1 VSFVSYAQNF
11 EDVMLRRAFRDVEAG
26 FYVDVGAWE
35 PDIDSVTKALYESG
49 WHGINIEPGPV
60 FPRLAQGRPR
70 DINLQLALGAEEGRR
85 TLHVHHADTTVLG
98 TSTLR
103 TKAAS
108 ETQQG
113 DLRVESCEV
122 EVRTLAQVLDTHAG
136 GRHIHFLKIDAEGA
150 EREIIQG
157 ADWQRHRPELLVIEA
172 TRPNSTDR
180 NDAAWS
186 PLLAAAGYRAVWFD
200 GLNAWFLREESMA
213 RAAAF
218 QVPPNVFDDFRV
230 HDQETAQKLA
240 QSEAW
245 GRSLEAAILR
255 GQEKFRQAREEG
267 TKREEI
273 WAEREKLLAQDDAV
287 PDARGQLIDHHQ
299 MAQELARAEA
309 RARSLE
315 AVVLSVQEEL
325 RRVQEAPAL
334 AQDRDAAYAAVIA
347 EHRALLEARWRL
359 IHRLEMPDG
368 PCLLRIVLPALRVV
382 RRIMRRGRGPDT
394 LPADVLGPAPLLA
407 TPAHNVPDGRL
418 ARSIENALITL
429 AMRSG
434 QGRS

>member
-1 VSFVSYAQNF
+1 MSFVSYAQNF

-60 FPRLAQGRPR
+60 FPRLAQRRPR

-103 TKAAS
+103 TADDS
-108 ETQQG
+108 ESTPV

-122 EVRTLAQVLDTHAG
+122 EVRTLAQVLDTHAE

-245 GRSLEAAILR
+245 GRSLEQVVLTVREELHRVRAAIPAH
-255 GQEKFRQAREEG
+255 EA
-267 TKREEI
+267 
-273 WAEREKLLAQDDAV
+273 LLA
-287 PDARGQLIDHHQ
+287 
-299 MAQELARAEA
+299 EN
-309 RARSLE
+309 
-315 AVVLSVQEEL
+315 
-325 RRVQEAPAL
+325 
-334 AQDRDAAYAAVIA
+334 
-347 EHRALLEARWRL
+347 RALLEARWRL
-359 IHRLEMPDG
+359 IHRLEMADAPR
-368 PCLLRIVLPALRVV
+368 LLRMVLPALRVV
-382 RRIMRRGRGPDT
+382 RRLMRLGRSPEVMPAHLGAPPAA
-394 LPADVLGPAPLLA
+394 LPAGSVNSADERLG
-407 TPAHNVPDGRL
+407 
-418 ARSIENALITL
+418 RSIEGALVTL
-429 AMRSG
+429 ALRGG
-434 QGRS
+434 QHR

>member
-98 TSTLR
+98 TSTLSTLR

-186 PLLAAAGYRAVWFD
+186 PLLVAAGYRAVWFD

-245 GRSLEAAILR
+245 GRSLE
-255 GQEKFRQAREEG
+255 Q
-267 TKREEI
+267 
-273 WAEREKLLAQDDAV
+273 
-287 PDARGQLIDHHQ
+287 
-299 MAQELARAEA
+299 
-309 RARSLE
+309 
-315 AVVLSVQEEL
+315 VVLTVQEEL
-325 RRVQEAPAL
+325 RRVRAAIPAHEALL
-334 AQDRDAAYAAVIA
+334 AQN
-347 EHRALLEARWRL
+347 RALLEARWRL
-359 IHRLEMPDG
+359 IHRLEMADAPR
-368 PCLLRIVLPALRVV
+368 LLRMVLPALRVV
-382 RRIMRRGRGPDT
+382 RRLMRRGSSPEDRPSHLGTPPAS
-394 LPADVLGPAPLLA
+394 LPPGSANSADERLG
-407 TPAHNVPDGRL
+407 
-418 ARSIENALITL
+418 RSIEGALVTL
-429 AMRSG
+429 ALRGG
-434 QGRS
+434 QDRR